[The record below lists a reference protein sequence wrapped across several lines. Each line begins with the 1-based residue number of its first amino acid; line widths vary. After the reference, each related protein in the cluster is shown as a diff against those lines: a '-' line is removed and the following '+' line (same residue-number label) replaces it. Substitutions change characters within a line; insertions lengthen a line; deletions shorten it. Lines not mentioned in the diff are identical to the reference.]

1 MSKVRSLQ
9 QGYIALITVLIVG
22 SASLAIGLALLLAG
36 TDSQKTILSMQQS
49 TQARSMAVS
58 CAEEALQQMH
68 DSTTFSGTNNLSIGG
83 GTCAYTVTDL
93 GGSSRRVD
101 ASATVGTVARKVQV
115 YATIGASSI
124 SITSWQ
130 EVS

>member
-1 MSKVRSLQ
+1 MSKLPSQ
-9 QGYIALITVLIVG
+9 QGYVALITVLIVG
-22 SASLAIGLALLLAG
+22 SASLAIGLALLVTG
-36 TDSQKTILSMQQS
+36 TDSQKSILSMQQS

-68 DSTTFSGTNNLSIGG
+68 DSTTFTGTNNLFLSG
-83 GTCAYTVTDL
+83 GTCTYTVTDL

-101 ASATVGTVARKVQV
+101 AFSTVGAVVRRVQV